1 MMPPWPY
8 IGAYVWRTLVVWTA
22 LHVGT
27 LAVPGGPIYFTVR
40 GLIFALAV
48 TIVVLLGDAERR
60 TERRFLANLG
70 VSRYAISGLIT
81 TTALAFESTLR
92 LVMGGSA

>member
-1 MMPPWPY
+1 MPPWPY
-8 IGAYVWRTLVVWTA
+8 IGAYVWRTMVVWTA

-27 LAVPGGPIYFTVR
+27 FLAGGPIYFTVR
-40 GLIFALAV
+40 GLIFAVVV

-70 VSRYAISGLIT
+70 VSRFAISGVIAV
-81 TTALAFESTLR
+81 TALALETALR
-92 LVMGGSA
+92 LVTGGSA

>member
-1 MMPPWPY
+1 MPPWPY
-8 IGAYVWRTLVVWTA
+8 IGAYVWRTLLVWTM
-22 LHVGT
+22 LHAGL
-27 LAVPGGPIYFTVR
+27 LAAGGPLYFTPR

-70 VSRYAISGLIT
+70 VSRIAISGIVA
-81 TTALAFESTLR
+81 TAGLALEVTLR
-92 LVMGGSA
+92 LVTGGSA